1 MPDDNRH
8 DPFKPP
14 QPRIPGVP
22 DAVART
28 IADRAE
34 LPTLPG
40 LPQPAPRRMP
50 VGWNRL
56 LMTAGLVIA
65 AGLLW
70 RIHKSSPTEP
80 AQPRA
85 SRVLSPSETAEKSK
99 PAEVAPVAPGWVAT
113 TDELARPWSAKR
125 FLIRASPTTEP
136 IHAIVVHL
144 PGGAYWGFSL
154 REPYGDCELEYVTD
168 LKKLQTDYH
177 FHAVHPMVGDPCTGA
192 LFDLMRYGS
201 GPGGL
206 VRGEVEQ
213 GAAIRPPLAIEIERR
228 GKQIV
233 AVRTE

>member
-1 MPDDNRH
+1 
-8 DPFKPP
+8 
-14 QPRIPGVP
+14 
-22 DAVART
+22 
-28 IADRAE
+28 
-34 LPTLPG
+34 
-40 LPQPAPRRMP
+40 MP
-50 VGWNRL
+50 VVWNRL
-56 LMTAGLVIA
+56 LITAGLAIA

-70 RIHKSSPTEP
+70 WIDRSSPNQP
-80 AQPRA
+80 AQASA
-85 SRVLSPSETAEKSK
+85 SRVLALSETREKPK

-113 TDELARPWSAKR
+113 TDELAKPWSAKR
-125 FLIRASPTTEP
+125 FLIRASPTSEP
-136 IHAIVVHL
+136 ILAIVVHL

-168 LKKLQTDYH
+168 LKKIKTDYH
-177 FHAVHPMVGDPCTGA
+177 FLAVHPMVGDPCTGA

-201 GPGGL
+201 APGGL